1 MKGGKKMDWL
11 TSWPSV
17 AFGSAGLLACAVGLL
32 VERFAQPKPRPH
44 PWLMWKRYIKKTARR
59 ADTRQG
65 GKGK

>member
-1 MKGGKKMDWL
+1 MDWI
-11 TSWPSV
+11 TSPLSV

-32 VERFAQPKPRPH
+32 VERFAQPKPQPKPRPH

-59 ADTRQG
+59 AGTRQG

>member
-1 MKGGKKMDWL
+1 MDWI

-17 AFGSAGLLACAVGLL
+17 IIGSVGLLACAVGLL
-32 VERFAQPKPRPH
+32 IERFVPEKRNLH

-59 ADTRQG
+59 AGTRQG

>member
-1 MKGGKKMDWL
+1 MEWI
-11 TSWPSV
+11 TSPVSV

-44 PWLMWKRYIKKTARR
+44 PWLMWKRYIKRPPGVRTHVK
-59 ADTRQG
+59 G

>member
-1 MKGGKKMDWL
+1 MNWL

-32 VERFAQPKPRPH
+32 VESLVPPKRRIH

-59 ADTRQG
+59 AGTRQG

>member
-1 MKGGKKMDWL
+1 MEWI
-11 TSWPSV
+11 TSPVSV

-32 VERFAQPKPRPH
+32 IERFARPIPRPH